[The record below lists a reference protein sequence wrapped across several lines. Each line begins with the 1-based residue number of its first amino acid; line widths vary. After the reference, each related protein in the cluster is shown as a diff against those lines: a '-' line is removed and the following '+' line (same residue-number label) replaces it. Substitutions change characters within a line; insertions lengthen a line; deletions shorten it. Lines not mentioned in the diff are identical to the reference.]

1 MMKLF
6 VASLLS
12 CLFFSTALFANPS
25 RPVCSMQLLCDQMK
39 NTNSIL
45 TLDFPQKKRAPE
57 GVTNLEPVFAEN
69 QAAILELL
77 AQKKSG
83 IPSRQF
89 DKLVK
94 AISTV
99 TLGNFEDPAVKKLF
113 PGACNRP
120 NAIYIPQKHRV
131 YVCPSLLSYPAGTL
145 KQILAHELGHVVQKM
160 QNYIPCFK
168 DYPKKQVD
176 EVFADWVASKVL
188 SEKIAL
194 ERDRSAAGKHA
205 FESQLLFLS
214 LACGESSKKPDWAQT
229 HPNLQNRI
237 EQIFLSQP
245 AFQEALRC
253 HSESTNS
260 CG

>member
-1 MMKLF
+1 MKFF

-12 CLFFSTALFANPS
+12 CLFFSTTLFANQS
-25 RPVCSMQLLCDQMK
+25 RPACSMQLLCDQMK
-39 NTNSIL
+39 STNSIL
-45 TLDFPQKKRAPE
+45 SFDFPQQ
-57 GVTNLEPVFAEN
+57 VTQLKDLQSLEPLFAEN
-69 QAAILELL
+69 QAAILDLL
-77 AQKKSG
+77 AQKKSS
-83 IPSRQF
+83 IPAEAF
-89 DKLVK
+89 GKLVK

-99 TLGNFEDPAVKKLF
+99 TIGNFEDPKVKRFF
-113 PGACNRP
+113 PRACDRP
-120 NAIYIPQKHRV
+120 NAIYIPDMHKV
-131 YVCPSLLSYPAGTL
+131 YVCPSLINYPQGTL

-168 DYPKKQVD
+168 DYSKKQVD

-194 ERDRSAAGKHA
+194 ERDPKAAGKQA

-214 LACGESSKKPDWAQT
+214 LACGQVNKKPDWAQT
-229 HPNLQNRI
+229 HPGLQNRI
-237 EQIFLSQP
+237 EEIFLTQP

-253 HSESTNS
+253 QSKSTNS

>member
-1 MMKLF
+1 MKLF

-12 CLFFSTALFANPS
+12 GLFFSTTLFANPS
-25 RPVCSMQLLCDQMK
+25 RPVCSMQLLCDQMRNTNTVLNFDIPE
-39 NTNSIL
+39 NTNSEKSL
-45 TLDFPQKKRAPE
+45 E
-57 GVTNLEPVFAEN
+57 SLEPLFAEN

-77 AQKKSG
+77 AQRKS
-83 IPSRQF
+83 SLSQSTF
-89 DKLVK
+89 DSLVK

-99 TLGNFEDPAVKKLF
+99 TLGNFEDPKIRKVF

-120 NAIYIPQKHRV
+120 NAIYIAGMHKV
-131 YVCPSLLSYPAGTL
+131 YVCPSLLSYPQGTL
-145 KQILAHELGHVVQKM
+145 KQILAHELGHVIQKL
-160 QNYIPCFK
+160 QNHIPCFK
-168 DYPKKQVD
+168 DFPKKQVD
-176 EVFADWVASKVL
+176 EIFADWVASKVL

-194 ERDRSAAGKHA
+194 ERDKRAAGKQA

-214 LACGESSKKPDWAQT
+214 LACGQPQKKPDWAQT
-229 HPNLQNRI
+229 HPNFQNRI

-253 HSESTNS
+253 HSKSMNS

>member
-1 MMKLF
+1 
-6 VASLLS
+6 
-12 CLFFSTALFANPS
+12 
-25 RPVCSMQLLCDQMK
+25 MQLLCEQMK
-39 NTNSIL
+39 NTNSVL
-45 TLDFPQKKRAPE
+45 SFDFPQKKNPDNKPI
-57 GVTNLEPVFAEN
+57 THLDSLFAEN

-77 AQKKSG
+77 AQKKSS
-83 IPSRQF
+83 IPKESF
-89 DKLVK
+89 ESLVK

-99 TLGNFEDPAVKKLF
+99 TLGSFEEPSIKKVF
-113 PGACNRP
+113 PGACDRP
-120 NAIYIPQKHRV
+120 NAIYIQGMHKV
-131 YVCPSLLSYPAGTL
+131 YVCPSLMRYPEGTL
-145 KQILAHELGHVVQKM
+145 KQILAHELGHVIQKM

-176 EVFADWVASKVL
+176 EIFADWVASKVL

-194 ERDRSAAGKHA
+194 EPDPKAAGQQA

-214 LACGESSKKPDWAQT
+214 LACGQSSKKPDWAQT

-237 EQIFLSQP
+237 EQIFLAQP

-253 HSESTNS
+253 HSKSTNS